1 MKVILTTAM
10 SVNGMIADENGSEDF
25 LAHENWTAFVKLA
38 NKVGNFVYGR
48 KTYEAVLGWPQNYL
62 KDLDNVVKVVI
73 SEDKSLDPQ
82 KSFVCIDSPKQVIDY
97 LGERGCDQVLV
108 AGGSSVYSTFLN
120 EGLADEIITYVNPI
134 VLGRGVPIFGED
146 IPESRLDLLSADT
159 IDDGIVELHYKVLK

>member
-1 MKVILTTAM
+1 MKVILTMAM

-73 SEDKSLDPQ
+73 SQDKSL
-82 KSFVCIDSPKQVIDY
+82 KIKEGFVRVESPKQAIECLEKNGFD
-97 LGERGCDQVLV
+97 EILV
-108 AGGSSVYSTFLN
+108 AGGSAVYSSFLK
-120 EGLADEIITYVNPI
+120 EGLANEIIAYVNPI
-134 VLGRGVPIFGED
+134 VLGRGVPVFGKD
-146 IPESRLDLLSADT
+146 ILGAKLDLLSTDD
-159 IDDGIVELHYKVLK
+159 IGDGIVKLHYNVLK